1 MVVILTSSM
10 AWTQQDA
17 DAVRAAV
24 VDLAIGKRVAK
35 VVYAG
40 PPSREVDYVAAD
52 LPALRALLADMNRSL
67 TTGPTYRLAS
77 TKKGL

>member
-1 MVVILTSSM
+1 MILTSSM
-10 AWTQQDA
+10 AWTQADA
-17 DAVRAAV
+17 DAVQAAV

-35 VVYAG
+35 VIYAG
-40 PPSREVDYVAAD
+40 PPSREVDYVATD
-52 LPALRALLADMNRSL
+52 LPSLRALLAEINRSL